1 MFFKYNS
8 REFFIAISENRE
20 RNLILLRCCEKFIEL
35 NKYFSTIEPSKD
47 IKMSRSVCVCF
58 RERER
63 ERAPLDREVIMITI
77 EVVS

>member
-20 RNLILLRCCEKFIEL
+20 RNLILLRCCEKFIES
-35 NKYFSTIEPSKD
+35 NKYFSTIEPSKN
-47 IKMSRSVCVCF
+47 IKMSRSVCVF
-58 RERER
+58 QRER
-63 ERAPLDREVIMITI
+63 ERAPLDRKVIMITI